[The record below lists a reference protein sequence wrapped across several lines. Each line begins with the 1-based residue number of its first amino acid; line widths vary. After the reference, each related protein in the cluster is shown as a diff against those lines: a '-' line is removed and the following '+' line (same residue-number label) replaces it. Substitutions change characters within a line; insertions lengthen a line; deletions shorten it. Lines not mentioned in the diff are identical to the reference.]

1 MHEKAGPLSPEML
14 IKEHMIS
21 KQQLQEMQLVDPKSV
36 SKDDLVD
43 LRDVVLDRTL
53 PLQLRFLDFVRQVKN
68 LYLYKVGQIEV
79 KIDKGGSIRFTDAL
93 ARGLLN
99 SNSKEE

>member
-1 MHEKAGPLSPEML
+1 MHEKAEPLSPEML

-68 LYLYKVGQIEV
+68 PYLYKVGQIEV

>member
-1 MHEKAGPLSPEML
+1 MNRPFAYVEQPEPEA
-14 IKEHMIS
+14 K
-21 KQQLQEMQLVDPKSV
+21 DP
-36 SKDDLVD
+36 
-43 LRDVVLDRTL
+43 
-53 PLQLRFLDFVRQVKN
+53 
-68 LYLYKVGQIEV
+68 YLYKVGQIEV

>member
-1 MHEKAGPLSPEML
+1 M
-14 IKEHMIS
+14 
-21 KQQLQEMQLVDPKSV
+21 
-36 SKDDLVD
+36 D

-53 PLQLRFLDFVRQVKN
+53 PLQLRFLDVVRQVKN

>member
-1 MHEKAGPLSPEML
+1 MHEKAEPLSPEML